1 MNLAHLTGKKVRLTR
16 WDFELDTEA
25 LARWSQ
31 DSEYIRLANS
41 DPARIWTAWQ
51 TKEWFEKRTDLD
63 YCFAIHTVAEDKL
76 IGNLDFDGIHPVVHN
91 AWVGIGIGERDYWS
105 QGYGTEAMALLMRY
119 GFDQLDLRRVSLT
132 VFEYNTRAIQSYQ
145 KLGFVEEGRL
155 RQWMLRGGRRWDL
168 IYMGLL
174 RTEWQA
180 VQSQFLED

>member
-91 AWVGIGIGERDYWS
+91 AWVGIGIGERDT
-105 QGYGTEAMALLMRY
+105 GHRVMAPKPWRC
-119 GFDQLDLRRVSLT
+119 
-132 VFEYNTRAIQSYQ
+132 
-145 KLGFVEEGRL
+145 
-155 RQWMLRGGRRWDL
+155 
-168 IYMGLL
+168 
-174 RTEWQA
+174 
-180 VQSQFLED
+180 